1 MPYKCISCKKG
12 VRSNSKAVSC
22 DGCGEWCHI
31 RCGVPITLEEHV
43 RVSKGDSAFDWV
55 CPGCMPPADQSVR
68 SEEPTLPVV
77 ESTMCFICFIY
88 VFIYVFIVIYNLCC
102 VLYF

>member
-31 RCGVPITLEEHV
+31 RCGVPITLEEYI
-43 RVSKGDSAFDWV
+43 RVSTGDSTFDWV

-77 ESTMCFICFIY
+77 ESTRLSGIY
-88 VFIYVFIVIYNLCC
+88 FKSISIYINIEYENID
-102 VLYF
+102 YI